1 MIVENQYS
9 LSPSVIGD
17 LRRHQSTAL
26 IIGLVGMLALIVGFF
41 ITGHAQ
47 FMRSYLIGF
56 MFWTGTAMGCLGLI
70 MIQYMSGGAWGM
82 MIRRSLEAG
91 TRTIPLMMVLVIPI
105 LLGITALYPWA
116 FPGAD
121 AMKAV
126 HDKRLYLNIPFFI
139 FRAVLFFAVW
149 WLLMFLLNRWSLEQ
163 DRTGDINIARKL
175 EKLSGPG
182 ILIYVFTMTF
192 AVTDWIMSLDPTW
205 FSTVFGLLLCVGQ
218 CLSALATIVAVLILM
233 AGKPPLS
240 GLITKRH
247 LHDLGKLMLAL
258 TMLWAYLSFS
268 QLILIWSGNLPEE
281 ITYYINRL
289 NGGWE
294 WVGGSLL
301 AFHFAFPF
309 LLLLS
314 QALKKNPRTLRLIA
328 MYIIVIRIIDVF
340 WLVEPNF
347 NRGHFALHWLDLAA
361 PVAIGG
367 LWFAY
372 FFYQLQ
378 QRPILPV
385 NAPDLQKAL
394 NHGRHHH

>member
-233 AGKPPLS
+233 AG
-240 GLITKRH
+240 
-247 LHDLGKLMLAL
+247 
-258 TMLWAYLSFS
+258 
-268 QLILIWSGNLPEE
+268 
-281 ITYYINRL
+281 
-289 NGGWE
+289 
-294 WVGGSLL
+294 
-301 AFHFAFPF
+301 
-309 LLLLS
+309 
-314 QALKKNPRTLRLIA
+314 
-328 MYIIVIRIIDVF
+328 
-340 WLVEPNF
+340 
-347 NRGHFALHWLDLAA
+347 
-361 PVAIGG
+361 
-367 LWFAY
+367 
-372 FFYQLQ
+372 
-378 QRPILPV
+378 
-385 NAPDLQKAL
+385 
-394 NHGRHHH
+394 

>member
-1 MIVENQYS
+1 MIVENQYT
-9 LSPSVIGD
+9 LSPAIMGD
-17 LRRHQSTAL
+17 LRKHQSTAL
-26 IIGLVGMLALIVGFF
+26 IVGIVGMVALIAGFF
-41 ITGHAQ
+41 LTEHAQ
-47 FMRSYLIGF
+47 FMRSYLVGF
-56 MFWTGTAMGCLGLI
+56 IFWNGTAMGCLALM

-91 TRTIPLMMVLVIPI
+91 SRTIPLMAVLVIPV
-105 LLGITALYPWA
+105 LLGVGVLYPWA

-121 AMKAV
+121 SIKAV
-126 HDKRLYLNIPFFI
+126 HDKRLYLNVPFFL

-163 DRTGDINIARKL
+163 DRTGDIQIARKL

-192 AVTDWIMSLDPTW
+192 AVTDWIMSLDPSW
-205 FSTVFGLLLCVGQ
+205 FSTVYGLLVCVGQ
-218 CLSALATIVAVLILM
+218 CLSALATIVAVLVLL
-233 AGKPPLS
+233 AGKPPLD

-268 QLILIWSGNLPEE
+268 QLILTWSGNLPEE
-281 ITYYINRL
+281 ISYYINRL

-294 WVGGSLL
+294 WVGGILL
-301 AFHFAFPF
+301 AFHFGFPF

-314 QALKKNPRTLRLIA
+314 QALKKNPKSLRRIA
-328 MYIIVIRIIDVF
+328 IYIIFIRIVDVF
-340 WLVEPNF
+340 WLIEPNF
-347 NRGHFALHWLDLAA
+347 NHSHFQLHWLDVAA

-367 LWFAY
+367 LWFSY
-372 FFYQLQ
+372 FFYQLR

-385 NAPDLQKAL
+385 NAPDLEKAL
-394 NHGRHHH
+394 NHGRHH